1 MCVCGRVVL
10 WQEQAELKLKEERR
24 KKEADEDY
32 KRMLAYMKHMDK
44 QEEARVAVRTTHH
57 PQTRPPEPHPTLCCG
72 WRHQYFKEFQEKTKR
87 KHELDL
93 DTTSRAKALEDLV
106 NRRVEQAQKRDEE
119 ERRRA
124 KETAAARK
132 KKAVDDQLRVLAQQ
146 IAEKE
151 EAKKR
156 LREEAR
162 AEMQA
167 TEQRILESKRLVRLV
182 VAAAW
187 ACLARSVGTVV
198 TGVVSCH
205 VGSYCVVLC
214 RVWYG
219 GYLPQE
225 EEEKRKAKQRH
236 LKYKKDL
243 EAQIRSNAQTPVD
256 PYFHMS
262 NTERMVC

>member
-1 MCVCGRVVL
+1 MRCGCAGRSIHVHVLAPAHAVFPSCSVRVGYVCVRVVS
-10 WQEQAELKLKEERR
+10 WHEQAELKLKEERR

-44 QEEARVAVRTTHH
+44 QEEARVAVRTTNH
-57 PQTRPPEPHPTLCCG
+57 PQACPPEPHPTPCCG

-182 VAAAW
+182 VV
-187 ACLARSVGTVV
+187 CGLSMLREVCGHRGHGCCVV
-198 TGVVSCH
+198 SCWIVLCGVVSC
-205 VGSYCVVLC
+205 VVWW
-214 RVWYG
+214 VFATG
-219 GYLPQE
+219 GG
-225 EEEKRKAKQRH
+225 R
-236 LKYKKDL
+236 
-243 EAQIRSNAQTPVD
+243 EA
-256 PYFHMS
+256 
-262 NTERMVC
+262 